1 MKMLICSIC
10 ENHFEIEDNVYSDL
24 IKFNA
29 TIICDDCIDKSD
41 EEDKERESKEAQ
53 ERFVNKMKNSGYLPR
68 HLDQTFDNFD
78 VPNARARIVGAVKKY
93 DPASGKWLFLLGKT
107 GTGKDHIASAIG
119 REYVLNSYKS
129 IYAGTMQAI
138 MRRYRDMAFGEVRSE
153 TEAFK
158 DIAEVGLLIIRD
170 IGVKSLTDAE
180 RGVIVDILDHRY
192 NCNLPVI
199 VTGNVRPEMLKDVFD
214 ERVIDRMKEVSY
226 TINDKFT
233 VAFDWD
239 SYREGKV

>member
-1 MKMLICSIC
+1 MNITCSQC
-10 ENHFEIEDNVYSDL
+10 KTSFEISRDDYN
-24 IKFNA
+24 
-29 TIICDDCIDKSD
+29 TISGRAIDPICDNCIGTDIANKSEEKAKQLMDKL
-41 EEDKERESKEAQ
+41 KKY
-53 ERFVNKMKNSGYLPR
+53 GYLPR
-68 HLDQTFDNFD
+68 HLKQSFGNFTPLSLKASSLMD
-78 VPNARARIVGAVKKY
+78 EIKKY
-93 DPASGKWLFLLGKT
+93 NPADGKWLFLLGKT

-119 REYVLNSYKS
+119 REYVVSNKHKS
-129 IYAGTMQAI
+129 VYAGTMQAI